1 LSCSHASSVR
11 SFVSSAS
18 LSSVSAA
25 FPFRGSFG
33 YLACN
38 PRRQMAD
45 RVKLPHRLS
54 IQDCLLFIIFHFWIG
69 RVIPAFCSRQIA
81 AVNGA
86 VFLLNNF
93 GTIERDVPLILSAHR
108 VRSLGAACHETA
120 CFGSVILPR
129 NGRSITWRI
138 CENHTRGQ
146 PNSIRLQLGQS
157 GPQCWLGRSCF
168 YPGIFIFEL
177 CAGNAYHAGTRL
189 LRLFLQR
196 VAFLSRCVA
205 F

>member
-1 LSCSHASSVR
+1 
-11 SFVSSAS
+11 
-18 LSSVSAA
+18 
-25 FPFRGSFG
+25 
-33 YLACN
+33 LACN

-45 RVKLPHRLS
+45 RVRLPQRLS
-54 IQDCLLFIIFHFWIG
+54 IQDCLLLIVIFTFESAG
-69 RVIPAFCSRQIA
+69 KFRRYVRKKCPAA
-81 AVNGA
+81 NGA

-93 GTIERDVPLILSAHR
+93 GTIERDVPLILSARR

-120 CFGSVILPR
+120 RFGSVILPR

-177 CAGNAYHAGTRL
+177 CAGNTYHAGTRL
-189 LRLFLQR
+189 LRLLLQR
-196 VAFLSRCVA
+196 VAFLRRCVA

>member
-1 LSCSHASSVR
+1 MWWRR
-11 SFVSSAS
+11 SADLALPRSWVWRG
-18 LSSVSAA
+18 AA
-25 FPFRGSFG
+25 GPADARQGSRSR
-33 YLACN
+33 A
-38 PRRQMAD
+38 P
-45 RVKLPHRLS
+45 
-54 IQDCLLFIIFHFWIG
+54 G

-120 CFGSVILPR
+120 CFGPVILPR

-146 PNSIRLQLGQS
+146 PNSIRLQPGQS

-177 CAGNAYHAGTRL
+177 CAGNACHAGTRL
-189 LRLFLQR
+189 PRLSLQR